1 MVSRLHLIATAVKHG
16 RGGISTALVG
26 FTETAVLQQQGLN
39 IIESHVAGGRWAA
52 YRQAAARIR
61 TEVQAGDVVWLH
73 CARWLSML
81 RKLMLARIARK
92 RGAKVYFH
100 FHSMVT
106 EHYMQHWLGRLLLK
120 RMLKLAN
127 GIVVV
132 SDWWKQRFIDGLDV
146 PAEHIFVCPN
156 PLDQSFQNR
165 ARREAEVHA
174 DADAPVQLL
183 AMTRLVPGKGVSETI
198 AALSA
203 LPARFH
209 LKIAG
214 EGPLESTLREQVTE
228 LDLEDRVEF
237 LGWIDYER
245 KLDVLQST
253 DIFCLPSRFDSF
265 GMGFIEAM
273 ALGIPVVAYN
283 GGPTASVVPH
293 QKCGYLVDSVSPT
306 AIAGAVENC
315 VTHYTDYA
323 TAAYQ
328 HAQSNFSAEVIAQ
341 RWVQFY
347 SK

>member
-1 MVSRLHLIATAVKHG
+1 MSRLHLIATAVKHG

-26 FTETAVLQQQGLN
+26 FTETAVLKQQGLN

-52 YRQAAARIR
+52 YRQAAARIQA
-61 TEVQAGDVVWLH
+61 EVQAGDVVWLH

-106 EHYMQHWLGRLLLK
+106 EHYMQHWLGRRLLK
-120 RMLKLAN
+120 RMIKAAT

-132 SDWWKQRFIDGLDV
+132 SDWWKQRFVDVLKV
-146 PAEHIFVCPN
+146 PAAQIFVCPN

-165 ARREAEVHA
+165 APRETLVHA
-174 DADAPVQLL
+174 DADDPVQLL
-183 AMTRLVPGKGVSETI
+183 AMTRLVPGKGVAETI
-198 AALSA
+198 AALAA
-203 LPARFH
+203 LPTRFH
-209 LKIAG
+209 LKVAG
-214 EGPLESTLREQVTE
+214 EGPLESALREQVKQ
-228 LDLEDRVEF
+228 LGLQDRVEF
-237 LGWIDYER
+237 LGWIDYDK
-245 KLDVLQST
+245 KLDVLQGT
-253 DIFCLPSRFDSF
+253 DIFCLPSQFDSF

-273 ALGIPVVAYN
+273 ALGIPVVAFN

-293 QKCGYLVDSVSPT
+293 KACGYLVDSLSPA
-306 AIAGAVENC
+306 AIAAAVQHC
-315 VTHYTDYA
+315 VTHYTEYA
-323 TAAYQ
+323 SAAYQ
-328 HAQSNFSAEVIAQ
+328 HTQSNFSAEVIAQ